1 MSAPQTKDNT
11 KPKEEEPEP
20 KTFEDLAKEVKKLKE
35 IIAVYKNDITML
47 KVDKQA
53 KDWKIG
59 FYDMRLKLQDE
70 QIADLKSAVKELK
83 KSNEEMKLYLQ
94 NEESESKRRHERAR
108 EEMIKYQDMKY
119 EDTQIV
125 EDEKIKFEFKKDITS
140 NAPTYCSATQMFS
153 TFKSLKGE
161 TLAAWVTKDKT
172 IELYDLEKDAIIK
185 TVKDAH
191 TKDIHSC
198 RHPPK

>member
-1 MSAPQTKDNT
+1 MSEPQTKDNT

-108 EEMIKYQDMKY
+108 EAMIKYQDMKY

-125 EDEKIKFEFKKDITS
+125 EDEKIKFEFKKI
-140 NAPTYCSATQMFS
+140 
-153 TFKSLKGE
+153 
-161 TLAAWVTKDKT
+161 
-172 IELYDLEKDAIIK
+172 
-185 TVKDAH
+185 
-191 TKDIHSC
+191 
-198 RHPPK
+198 

>member
-1 MSAPQTKDNT
+1 MSAPQTNANA
-11 KPKEEEPEP
+11 KPKEEEEP
-20 KTFEDLAKEVKKLKE
+20 KTLEECAKEIKKLKE

-70 QIADLKSAVKELK
+70 QIADLKKSVKELK
-83 KSNEEMKLYLQ
+83 KNNEEMKLYLQ
-94 NEESESKRRHERAR
+94 NEEIESKRRHERAR
-108 EEMIKYQDMKY
+108 EELIKYQDMKY
-119 EDTQIV
+119 EDIKIV

-153 TFKSLKGE
+153 TFKSLKGDI
-161 TLAAWVTKDKT
+161 LSAWVTKDKT
-172 IELYDLEKDAIIK
+172 IELYDLEKDTIIK
-185 TVKDAH
+185 TVKDR
-191 TKDIHSC
+191 KSVV
-198 RHPPK
+198 